1 MFAFLIALF
10 TAPVTWLVL
19 ALFAAFAL
27 LEALRPGRA
36 WPAVRGWRLKGVAS
50 FLATLVLSAAA
61 PLLWDAWLAEHRLFD
76 LTGLGHVGGAVA
88 GFLVFQ
94 LVLYFWHRALHRVPF
109 LWRAMHQMHHSAE
122 RVDVFGAFYF
132 HPLDVVGFALV
143 GSASLV
149 WIAGVTAPAA
159 VAASLAVTFC
169 ALFQHS
175 NLRTPRWLGYLI
187 QRPESH
193 SVHHQ
198 RGVHAGNY
206 GDIALFDLLF
216 GTLRNPER
224 FDGECGYYDGA
235 SRRVGAMLVGRD
247 VSEPPA
253 ATVPVRPPAP
263 ASRSS
268 LGRPRTTVMMR

>member
-1 MFAFLIALF
+1 MSEFLISLF
-10 TAPVTWLVL
+10 SAPPTWVVL
-19 ALFAAFAL
+19 ALFAAFAA
-27 LEALRPGRA
+27 LETLRPRRT
-36 WPAVRGWRLKGVAS
+36 WPAVRGWRAKGVAF
-50 FLATLVLSAAA
+50 FLLTLVVSAGA

-76 LTGLGHVGGAVA
+76 LTGLGHVGGALV

-94 LVLYFWHRALHRVPF
+94 AVLYVWHRALHRVPL
-109 LWRAMHQMHHSAE
+109 LWRALHQMHHSAE

-132 HPLDVVGFALV
+132 HPLDAAFFALV
-143 GSASLV
+143 GSTSLV
-149 WIAGVTAPAA
+149 LIAGITAPAA
-159 VAASLAVTFC
+159 VAASLMATFC

-216 GTLRNPER
+216 GTLDNPAR
-224 FDGECGYYDGA
+224 FDGECGFYDGA
-235 SRRVGAMLVGRD
+235 SQKVGAMLIGRD
-247 VSEPPA
+247 VSTPPEPER
-253 ATVPVRPPAP
+253 PVRSTPQASPA
-263 ASRSS
+263 
-268 LGRPRTTVMMR
+268 RP